1 MNLIKSYSQFIN
13 EAVSLRTPPKEE
25 LVGKRVMV
33 YYNLHTHTFSVRLN
47 ERVVLHTDYIRLENV
62 EFRVRPGGRDKVRQ
76 QQSKNVHAF
85 VIGNIVDYTLPGE
98 EIPNPSTDNQA
109 TYNPY
114 KYESFVKKDT
124 DEPIFKAKVVEMI
137 KRKVYLISESLS
149 DIILESKIGDLI
161 ENKWMII
168 DIIDTD
174 DNLGDILDNDID
186 NSQMEL
192 GTHYEKYIEYIVYG
206 VDDNKFYLLDPSYE
220 VSVGPCNS
228 LDELYDI

>member
-13 EAVSLRTPPKEE
+13 EAVLRTPPKEE

-47 ERVVLHTDYIRLENV
+47 ERVVLHTDYIKLENV
-62 EFRVRPGGRDKVRQ
+62 EFRVRPGGREKVRQ

-114 KYESFVKKDT
+114 KHDSFVKKDT
-124 DEPIFKAKVVEMI
+124 DDPIFKAKEVEMI
-137 KRKVYLISESLS
+137 KRKVYLVSE
-149 DIILESKIGDLI
+149 
-161 ENKWMII
+161 
-168 DIIDTD
+168 
-174 DNLGDILDNDID
+174 
-186 NSQMEL
+186 
-192 GTHYEKYIEYIVYG
+192 
-206 VDDNKFYLLDPSYE
+206 
-220 VSVGPCNS
+220 
-228 LDELYDI
+228 